1 MALLEVSDLAVSY
14 GQIEAVKG
22 VSFSVDEGQVVA
34 IVGANGAGKTTLM
47 NTISGLLRP
56 QRGRISFAGQ
66 EITRWPPHRS
76 VAAGIVQVAEGRA
89 ILASMSVEENLALG
103 LAAAGPRRLKGG
115 PTVATMMERF
125 PLLAQ
130 RRSLPAGQL
139 SGGEQQ
145 LLAIARALLA
155 YPRLL
160 LMDEPSMGLAPI
172 LVKQVFEIIAE
183 LKAEGRT
190 ILLVE
195 QNALKALQLADYAY
209 VLERGR
215 VALSGTGKELAGNQD
230 VARAYLGGL

>member
-1 MALLEVSDLAVSY
+1 MALFEMNNLAVSY

-34 IVGANGAGKTTLM
+34 IVGANGAGKTTIM
-47 NTISGLLRP
+47 NTISGLLRA
-56 QRGRISFAGQ
+56 QRGSLSFAGQ
-66 EITRWPPHRS
+66 EITRWPPHRI

-89 ILASMSVEENLALG
+89 ILANMSVAENLALG
-103 LAAAGPRRLKGG
+103 LAAAGSRRDDGG
-115 PTVATMMERF
+115 PTIAAMIERF
-125 PLLAQ
+125 PILGQ

-145 LLAIARALLA
+145 MLAIARALLA
-155 YPRLL
+155 RPRLL
-160 LMDEPSMGLAPI
+160 LMDEPSMGLAPL
-172 LVKQVFEIIAE
+172 LVKQVFAIIAE

-195 QNALKALQLADYAY
+195 QNALKALQLADHAY

-215 VALSGTGKELAGNQD
+215 VALSGTGAELAGNQD

>member
-1 MALLEVSDLAVSY
+1 MALLEVNDLAVSY

-34 IVGANGAGKTTLM
+34 IVGANGAGKTTIM
-47 NTISGLLRP
+47 NTISGLLRAR
-56 QRGRISFAGQ
+56 RGQISFAGQ
-66 EITRWPPHRS
+66 DITHWPTHRI

-89 ILASMSVEENLALG
+89 ILANMSVAENLALG
-103 LAAAGPRRLKGG
+103 LAAAGSRRHEGG
-115 PTVATMMERF
+115 PTIATMMERF
-125 PLLAQ
+125 PILGQ
-130 RRSLPAGQL
+130 RSGLPAGQL

-145 LLAIARALLA
+145 MLAIARALLA
-155 YPRLL
+155 QPRLL
-160 LMDEPSMGLAPI
+160 LMDEPSMGLAPL
-172 LVKQVFEIIAE
+172 LVKQVFAIIAA

-195 QNALKALQLADYAY
+195 QNALKALKLADYAY

-215 VALSGTGKELAGNQD
+215 VALSGTGAELAGNQD

>member
-34 IVGANGAGKTTLM
+34 IVGANGAGKTTIM
-47 NTISGLLRP
+47 NTISGLLRA
-56 QRGRISFAGQ
+56 QRGRINFAGQ
-66 EITRWPPHRS
+66 EITRWPPHRI

-89 ILASMSVEENLALG
+89 ILANMSVAENLALG
-103 LAAAGPRRLKGG
+103 LAAAGSRVQNDG
-115 PTVATMMERF
+115 PTIAIMMERF
-125 PLLAQ
+125 PILGQ
-130 RRSLPAGQL
+130 RRNLLAGQL

-145 LLAIARALLA
+145 MLAIARALLA
-155 YPRLL
+155 RPRLL
-160 LMDEPSMGLAPI
+160 LMDEPSMGLAPL
-172 LVKQVFEIIAE
+172 LVKQVFAIIAA
-183 LKAEGRT
+183 LKAEGST

-195 QNALKALQLADYAY
+195 QNALKALQLADHAY

-215 VALSGTGKELAGNQD
+215 VALSGSGAELAGNQD

>member
-22 VSFSVDEGQVVA
+22 VSFSVAAGQVVA
-34 IVGANGAGKTTLM
+34 IVGANGAGKTTIM
-47 NTISGLLRP
+47 NTISGLLHP
-56 QRGRISFAGQ
+56 RGGQIRFDGQ
-66 EITRWPPHRS
+66 EITRWPSYRI
-76 VAAGIVQVAEGRA
+76 VGAGIVQVAEGRA
-89 ILASMSVEENLALG
+89 ILANMSVQENLMLG
-103 LAAAGPRRLKGG
+103 QAAAGGRGQRDGRAIEQ
-115 PTVATMMERF
+115 VMERF
-125 PLLAQ
+125 PILAQ
-130 RRSLPAGQL
+130 RRGLSAGQL

-145 LLAIARALLA
+145 MLAIARALLA
-155 YPRLL
+155 KPRLL
-160 LMDEPSMGLAPI
+160 LMDEPSMGLAPL
-172 LVKQVFEIIAE
+172 LVKQVFAIIAQ
-183 LKAEGRT
+183 LKAEGST

>member
-1 MALLEVSDLAVSY
+1 MALLEVNDLAVSY
-14 GQIEAVKG
+14 GQIEAVRG

-34 IVGANGAGKTTLM
+34 IVGANGAGKTTIM
-47 NTISGLLRP
+47 NTISGLLRA

-66 EITRWPPHRS
+66 DITRWPPHRI

-89 ILASMSVEENLALG
+89 ILANMSVEENLALG
-103 LAAAGPRRLKGG
+103 LAAAGVRGQVGG
-115 PTVATMMERF
+115 PTIATMMERF
-125 PLLAQ
+125 PILGQ
-130 RRSLPAGQL
+130 RSNLPAGQL

-145 LLAIARALLA
+145 MLAIARALLA
-155 YPRLL
+155 RPRLL
-160 LMDEPSMGLAPI
+160 LMDEPSMGLAPL
-172 LVKQVFEIIAE
+172 LVKQVFAIIAE

-195 QNALKALQLADYAY
+195 QNALKALQLADYAC

-215 VALSGTGKELAGNQD
+215 VALSGTGQELAGNQD